1 MNGVLMIR
9 SLFAVILWCVVI
21 FIGGCGSKDVGF
33 EAAPGI
39 FVKISGLTF
48 SKTQGKV
55 FGYVQFVNKSDNF
68 YKVSNTELC
77 LISNTDTVRAF
88 MKMSGDWEIDK
99 GLVNLQS
106 GKTLGYQAYWPI
118 KECDINTIKMVY
130 FETLPRDI
138 E

>member
-1 MNGVLMIR
+1 MIR
-9 SLFAVILWCVVI
+9 SLLAVILSCVVI
-21 FIGGCGSKDVGF
+21 FIGGCGSKDIGF

-48 SKTQGKV
+48 SKSQGKV

-77 LISNTDTVRAF
+77 LISNADTIRAF
-88 MKMSGDWEIDK
+88 MKMPGDWEIDR
-99 GLVNLQS
+99 GLVNVQQ

-118 KECDINTIKMVY
+118 KECDINAIKIVY
-130 FETLPRDI
+130 FETLSREI

>member
-1 MNGVLMIR
+1 MIR
-9 SLFAVILWCVVI
+9 SLFAGILSCVVI
-21 FIGGCGSKDVGF
+21 FICGCGSKEVGF

-68 YKVSNTELC
+68 YKISNTELC
-77 LISNTDTVRAF
+77 LISNADTVRAF
-88 MKMSGDWEIDK
+88 MKMPGDWEIDK
-99 GLVNLQS
+99 GLVNIQR
-106 GKTLGYQAYWPI
+106 GKTLEYQAYWPI
-118 KECDINTIKMVY
+118 KECDINAIKVVY
-130 FETLPRDI
+130 FETLSREI